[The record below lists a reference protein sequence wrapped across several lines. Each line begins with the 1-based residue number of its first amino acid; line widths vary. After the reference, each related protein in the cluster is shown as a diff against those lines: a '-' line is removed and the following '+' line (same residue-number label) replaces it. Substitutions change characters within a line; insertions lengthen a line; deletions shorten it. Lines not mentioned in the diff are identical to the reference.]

1 MQVRLIVPG
10 AQWALWIPRW
20 LFWLLCSL
28 CSLRNSHCTAP
39 GSCLSRSPTFSFMNL
54 FIYTYSLS
62 FLKFSSS
69 PPTHWIN
76 FPQLGSCPLDVSNS
90 LFVNRLWG
98 SCFCQ
103 TARSNFIAAVSPPSC
118 LKTETCRFL
127 EFPMPCCYFISWKD
141 ICSGLLGFL
150 LLFCFFVMSHYSL
163 SAYPYRRRFLFSPIF
178 FGVMASVTKQTFQA
192 QTNGHGES

>member
-98 SCFCQ
+98 SCFCHLPNCPFQ
-103 TARSNFIAAVSPPSC
+103 FHSCGVTAIL
-118 LKTETCRFL
+118 LKNRNL
-127 EFPMPCCYFISWKD
+127 QISG
-141 ICSGLLGFL
+141 ISYAL
-150 LLFCFFVMSHYSL
+150 LLLYFVEGYLLRTPGFFAFVLFFCHES
-163 SAYPYRRRFLFSPIF
+163 LFSLCLSLQTKVSF
-178 FGVMASVTKQTFQA
+178 FTHFFWCYGFC
-192 QTNGHGES
+192 H